1 MYLSDLNLQFL
12 ISNIQT
18 VCNKTIL
25 IASPSWQAL
34 SCTHTDVTSYTQDVL
49 TYCIA
54 TNDPDKAA
62 QHFGI
67 TITPFYVEETLV
79 CYFLLFDKNSVQL
92 SAYLKTLTSL
102 LIAPQI
108 SDRHSQMAN
117 TRSILVNQLSNIHQG
132 ISEIEPIMKDFDYR
146 YNCPRCAILLEIA
159 HQNKHAFSYKFDF

>member
-79 CYFLLFDKNSVQL
+79 CYFLIFDKNRPGF
-92 SAYLKTLTSL
+92 L
-102 LIAPQI
+102 LI
-108 SDRHSQMAN
+108 
-117 TRSILVNQLSNIHQG
+117 
-132 ISEIEPIMKDFDYR
+132 
-146 YNCPRCAILLEIA
+146 
-159 HQNKHAFSYKFDF
+159 